1 MKLSKIGKYLKYN
14 YKAVISLV
22 VKILLWCC
30 LFALIGALL
39 LFAHYGSNVP
49 SYSQTSTVWQYL
61 WCFVLD
67 NAPVIGIISSS
78 IVLFRPF
85 FHILRYGFID
95 AAIET
100 LTQHVLYLEQL
111 VEVFTGIF
119 CSRFLI
125 CCLCHSPCKN

>member
-1 MKLSKIGKYLKYN
+1 M
-14 YKAVISLV
+14 
-22 VKILLWCC
+22 
-30 LFALIGALL
+30 
-39 LFAHYGSNVP
+39 
-49 SYSQTSTVWQYL
+49 SYFL
-61 WCFVLD
+61 
-67 NAPVIGIISSS
+67 IISSFHFS
-78 IVLFRPF
+78 FPVPFRPF

-119 CSRFLI
+119 CSRFLV